1 MHPCPAIVL
10 INQIYNP
17 MRKTVLFLLL
27 FIQFCATAAAQNVV
41 GTKVFKD
48 KQYTLSCNIVDN
60 GWRTVFH
67 ATSLRVS
74 ENNQYMP
81 FFDGFDYNLDVLR
94 CDTLIVEEGVDNLSC
109 DILGFNSFRII
120 KFPQSLKEF
129 ESSWKNLGAYAIFC
143 PWQDP
148 IPIGDL
154 HLNRSDIPVLVV
166 PKGRVEAYKNS
177 DWRRYVMFI
186 TDSLGDDGSFDRSAS
201 LVLEN
206 ARSYSVSHS
215 VVGSS
220 SVIHIDVHSDYKF
233 DGENNFFNL
242 EDYDYNNSSDGKVYD
257 PSDDVYWSFDKLT
270 LSFDEGITEI
280 PDNFGMDGDVYSYSL
295 PQSLQRIGEYAF
307 EDNDKLVSITIP
319 DNVSYIGRDAFCSCD
334 RLKYV
339 SLPKSCKRLPYELFE
354 DCRALDSI
362 DFPTDL
368 TNIGNY
374 AFKGCNS
381 LFYES
386 GALVLP
392 EGVQTIGDYAFAA
405 ACRHINKVV
414 LPKSTKSV
422 GIGAFQWIGS
432 ENANVNLGY
441 DGGVY
446 VDETMKLDS
455 IVFDCFASDPPV
467 IIYTGEG
474 YNGIFYHRSS
484 GKARL
489 NVPAQS
495 VEKYKNSPWAD
506 EFDIYAL
513 DPALDPE
520 TSYNPVSP
528 RADLNIEVRNGV
540 VSVSGADS
548 FDVYD
553 LSGRKMP
560 AGRPLPAGL
569 YVVSTPA
576 GSQKVVVE

>member
-60 GWRTVFH
+60 GWSTVFH

-242 EDYDYNNSSDGKVYD
+242 EDYEYYSSDGKVYD

-339 SLPKSCKRLPYELFE
+339 SLPKSCKRLPYELFGH
-354 DCRALDSI
+354 CRALDSI

-474 YNGIFYHRSS
+474 YNGVFYHRSS

-495 VEKYKNSPWAD
+495 VEKYKNSSWAD

-520 TSYNPVSP
+520 TSCNPVSP

-540 VSVSGADS
+540 VSVSGADN

-576 GSQKVVVE
+576 GSKKVVVE

>member
-1 MHPCPAIVL
+1 M
-10 INQIYNP
+10 
-17 MRKTVLFLLL
+17 
-27 FIQFCATAAAQNVV
+27 
-41 GTKVFKD
+41 
-48 KQYTLSCNIVDN
+48 
-60 GWRTVFH
+60 
-67 ATSLRVS
+67 
-74 ENNQYMP
+74 
-81 FFDGFDYNLDVLR
+81 
-94 CDTLIVEEGVDNLSC
+94 EEGVDTLWYDNY
-109 DILGFNSFRII
+109 SFSVFQII
-120 KFPQSLKEF
+120 KFPQSLKSIMGMRNVIETN
-129 ESSWKNLGAYAIFC
+129 SVFC

-177 DWRRYVMFI
+177 DWGRYFMFI

-233 DGENNFFNL
+233 EGSNNFFNL
-242 EDYDYNNSSDGKVYD
+242 GHSELQSYGKVYD
-257 PSDDVYWSFDKLT
+257 PSDDVYWSYDKLT

-280 PDNFGMDGDVYSYSL
+280 PDHFGYSSDVNSYNL
-295 PQSLQRIGEYAF
+295 PQSLQRIGERAF
-307 EDNDKLVSITIP
+307 EGNGKLVSITIP
-319 DNVSYIGRDAFCSCD
+319 DNVSYIGRSAFMFCV

-339 SLPKSCKRLPYELFE
+339 KLPKSCKRLPYELFGH
-354 DCRALDSI
+354 CRALDSI

-489 NVPAQS
+489 NVPARS
-495 VEKYKNSPWAD
+495 VEKYKNSSWAD

-520 TSYNPVSP
+520 TSYNPVSS

-540 VSVSGADS
+540 VSVSGADN

>member
-220 SVIHIDVHSDYKF
+220 SVIRIDVHPDYKF
-233 DGENNFFNL
+233 DGENNFFDL
-242 EDYDYNNSSDGKVYD
+242 NSNGKVYA
-257 PSDDVYWSFDKLT
+257 PFDDVYWSYDTLA

-280 PDNFGMDGDVYSYSL
+280 PDCFGYYGNGQVNSYNL
-295 PQSLQRIGEYAF
+295 PQSLQRIGSTAF
-307 EDNDKLVSITIP
+307 VDNDKLVSITIP
-319 DNVSYIGRDAFCSCD
+319 DNVSYIGVLAFSDCD

-339 SLPKSCKRLPYELFE
+339 KLPKSCKELPTCLFQG
-354 DCRALDSI
+354 CRALESI

-368 TNIGNY
+368 TYIGY
-374 AFKGCNS
+374 EAFCECDS

-386 GALVLP
+386 GTLVLP
-392 EGVQTIGDYAFAA
+392 EGVQTVDAYAFAK
-405 ACRHINKVV
+405 CRHINKVV

-422 GIGAFQWIGS
+422 GHEAFEWIGS
-432 ENANVNLGY
+432 ENANVEDLWNNSI
-441 DGGVY
+441 
-446 VDETMKLDS
+446 MKLDS
-455 IVFDCFASDPPV
+455 IVFDCFASEPPV
-467 IIYTGEG
+467 IRYSGED
-474 YNGIFYHRSS
+474 YNGVFRSKRS

-489 NVPAQS
+489 NVPARS